1 MTNTGTVGYLEEPES
16 TKLAEYELPT
26 PNDGDLLTGSSARTS
41 AARNSPSDAANIPSS
56 GTARSGT
63 RRSAG

>member
-26 PNDGDLLTGSSARTS
+26 PNDGDLLTEIVRANVCGSEL
-41 AARNSPSDAANIPSS
+41 PI
-56 GTARSGT
+56 
-63 RRSAG
+63 